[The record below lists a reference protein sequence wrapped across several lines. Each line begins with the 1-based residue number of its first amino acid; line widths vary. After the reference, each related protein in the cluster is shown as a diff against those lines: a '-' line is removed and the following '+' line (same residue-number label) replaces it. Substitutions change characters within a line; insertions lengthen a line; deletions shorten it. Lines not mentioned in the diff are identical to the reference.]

1 MDRDTVLRKVRACL
15 RLSKSANA
23 HEAAAALR
31 QAEKLMAEYR
41 IEHGEVD
48 DTEADPIT
56 QRSTHRRGEKPPVY
70 VVALLN
76 LVSEVFG
83 VEVFRESRWRSCN
96 LHIVGPS
103 VEAEIA
109 MYAFDVLL
117 RQLERDRRKFLARVR
132 KTANRA
138 ARGDVFGLGWV
149 NGVEENLTEFAGR
162 PRDPRIAIY
171 MQRKYPNL
179 TTTNAE
185 ARKSKAVSMND
196 GYAGVL
202 SGRNAKLARG
212 VGGSAR
218 PLIGHEASA
227 P

>member
-1 MDRDTVLRKVRACL
+1 MDRETVLRKVRACL

-23 HEAAAALR
+23 NEAAAALR

-48 DTEADPIT
+48 DADADPIT
-56 QRSTHRRGEKPPVY
+56 DRSTHRRGENPPVY

-76 LVSEVFG
+76 LISEVFG

-103 VEAEIA
+103 VDVEIA

-132 KTANRA
+132 KAANRA
-138 ARGDVFGLGWV
+138 ARGDVFGMGWV
-149 NGVEENLTEFAGR
+149 SGVEDNLSEFAGR
-162 PRDPRIAIY
+162 TRDPRIAIY

-179 TTTNAE
+179 TTKTAE
-185 ARKSKAVSMND
+185 ARKTKAVSLND
-196 GYAGVL
+196 GYAGVI
-202 SGRNAKLARG
+202 SGSKAKIARG
-212 VGGSAR
+212 MGGASRAALEHR
-218 PLIGHEASA
+218 P
-227 P
+227 